1 MSQPTKD
8 EEALTEL
15 TKNALAEVLGREPT
29 KQEVWRV
36 HAGFK
41 RMAFMLLDHLDHIK
55 KHDNENPDQE
65 TLPEDL
71 EADDSETPD
80 PEGALG
86 EVGEVFTGTR
96 ESLDEAREVV
106 GLHQR
111 FDLVFELGFT
121 IGLHFIAILP
131 DE

>member
-8 EEALTEL
+8 EEALIEL

-41 RMAFMLLDHLDHIK
+41 RMAFMLLEHLDHIK

-80 PEGALG
+80 PEGSLG
-86 EVGEVFTGTR
+86 EEGEPA
-96 ESLDEAREVV
+96 D
-106 GLHQR
+106 
-111 FDLVFELGFT
+111 
-121 IGLHFIAILP
+121 
-131 DE
+131 